1 VKVDAV
7 KPAAVGRLTLAL
19 AAATALAVASTASAG
34 LGSGLGSG
42 LLGAALPSCGAV
54 SYPFAQF
61 GDRGAYC
68 SPANNG
74 FESGAAGWTL
84 SGGASVVADNE
95 PWHVSGPG
103 RNALDLP
110 PGARAI
116 SSPVP
121 ISLLDPH
128 LRLFARSSAADG
140 ALRVQVLFQ
149 GLTGNLTGILNV
161 SDLSPSDYTS
171 WEPSSDVASLLALP
185 LGTTSAQVLVTSL
198 ASAGDWRIDDVFVD
212 PWLNR
217 LG

>member
-1 VKVDAV
+1 MNAV
-7 KPAAVGRLTLAL
+7 KPAVVGRLTVAL
-19 AAATALAVASTASAG
+19 AAAAATLVVASTASAG
-34 LGSGLGSG
+34 LVSGLI
-42 LLGAALPSCGAV
+42 GAALPSCGSV

-68 SPANNG
+68 STVNNG

-84 SGGASVVADNE
+84 TGGASVVADNE
-95 PWHVSGPG
+95 PWHVNGPG

-110 PGARAI
+110 PGASAL
-116 SSPVP
+116 SSPLP
-121 ISLLDPH
+121 ISLLDPY

-140 ALRVQVLFQ
+140 ALRVQVLFR
-149 GLTGNLTGILNV
+149 GLTGNLTGVLNA
-161 SDLSPSDYTS
+161 SDLSPSGYTS

-185 LGTTSAQVLVTSL
+185 LGTSAAQVLVTSL
-198 ASAGDWRIDDVFVD
+198 ASGGDWEIDDVYVD